1 MTVAQQL
8 CGIESSLQ
16 THFGHFINDLM
27 NQVKYNQFN
36 LYNRT
41 YKKVKGKEYKFDA
54 VKGFQKLGPT
64 QVANWSVPP
73 FADNPQYV
81 LATFKIKFQ
90 GNPVGMINVT
100 VEDVTEGFSAER
112 LEALVTPLTVT
123 SIKYM

>member
-16 THFGHFINDLM
+16 THFGMFINDLM
-27 NQVKYNQFN
+27 KQVKDNQFS

-41 YKKVKGKEYKFDA
+41 YKTIKGKKCKFDA
-54 VKGFQKLGPT
+54 AKGFQKLGPM

-73 FADNPQYV
+73 FVDNPQYV

-90 GNPVGMINVT
+90 GNPVGMVNIT

-112 LEALVTPLTVT
+112 LEALVTPLTT
-123 SIKYM
+123 NSIKYM